1 MSTSATCDDQSDLN
15 FEIPLLLEIA
25 QERSLELLLKKLS
38 ARIMERDEVA
48 RFRIWIIEKGDLC
61 STCPFRPQC
70 PDQTRCL
77 HAIAGA
83 IHLPGRAPIVE
94 DHTTLIDPYS
104 RIPLGVGVVGEIAT
118 SGQIRI
124 YQDLDKDP
132 RDLAQCAWIGQERI
146 RGYHGLPII
155 YKGEVLGVISVYTRE
170 NIPDKAQV
178 WGRIFADH
186 IAGSIANA
194 RAFEENQ
201 RLRAQLEKQNS
212 YLKEEIVEAK
222 AFGALIGQSAVL
234 SHIVSQVDLVAPTE
248 ASVLI
253 LGDTGTGKELV
264 AHEIHRRSKRKEE
277 ALIRVN
283 CASIP
288 KELFESEFFGHA
300 KGSFTG
306 AIKDRAGRFEAAEG
320 GTLFLDEVGEIPLE
334 LQGKLLRALQ
344 EKRYERVGEERTR
357 LADIRVIAAT
367 NRNLKKEVA
376 AGRFREDL
384 FYRLNVFPI
393 QVAPLSE
400 RRDDIPLL
408 AQHFVNLSAKEMGCP
423 RPRLTRAGI
432 IQLQGYDWPGNV
444 REMRNVIERAVILV
458 HGGVLEFD
466 LPNNE
471 TPAPIKPANDHQK
484 APAGDAPLTESELQQ
499 RERQNLLAVLE
510 RTDWKIKGEHGAAEY
525 LGVKPATL
533 LSRIKKWGLKRAEA
547 RSKG

>member
-1 MSTSATCDDQSDLN
+1 MSNLAAADEQSDLN

-25 QERSLELLLKKLS
+25 QERSLEQLLKKLT
-38 ARIMERDEVA
+38 ARIMERSEVA

-61 STCPFRPQC
+61 ATCSSRPHC

-77 HAIAGA
+77 QAVAGS
-83 IHLPGRAPIVE
+83 IHLAGSAPVEE
-94 DHTTLIDPYS
+94 DHKTLIDHFS
-104 RIPLGVGVVGEIAT
+104 RIPLGVGVVGEIAST
-118 SGQIRI
+118 GQIRI
-124 YQDLDKDP
+124 YQDLDKEP
-132 RDLAQCAWIGQERI
+132 LDLAQCEWIKRERI

-170 NIPDKAQV
+170 NIPEKAQI

-194 RAFEENQ
+194 HAFEENQ
-201 RLRAQLEKQNS
+201 RLREQLEKQNS
-212 YLKEEIVEAK
+212 FLKEEIVEAK
-222 AFGALIGQSAVL
+222 AFGALVGQSAVL
-234 SHIVSQVDLVAPTE
+234 RHTVSQIDLVAPTE

-253 LGDTGTGKELV
+253 LGETGTGKELV
-264 AHEIHRRSKRKEE
+264 AHEIHRRSRRKDE
-277 ALIRVN
+277 AMIRVN

-423 RPRLTRAGI
+423 KPRLTRAGI
-432 IQLQGYDWPGNV
+432 IQLQGYDWPGNI

-466 LPNNE
+466 LPGNE
-471 TPAPIKPANDHQK
+471 TATAVKPAAERAK
-484 APAGDAPLTESELQQ
+484 ASPGDDPLTEAELQQ
-499 RERQNLLAVLE
+499 RERKNLLAVLE
-510 RTDWKIKGEHGAAEY
+510 RTDWKIKGENGAAEY

-547 RSKG
+547 KSRA